1 MKWQTNFIFILII
14 IWGKISFAQKP
25 DSLLNVLENSSNYCS
40 PPCLI
45 DTFRYKILVEI
56 SDFYYRSNHD
66 SAYVYLQKSLILSET
81 LKFPYNYLAKA
92 NSVNKIGWLYLTKGE
107 GDSAFVFFDRALHE
121 IDLLFKKKDEKSL
134 KKVIKKTDLLKASIY
149 SNKGVGYKDRSDY
162 TSSLEYYYKALNIY
176 DNYNYK
182 SGLANI
188 YGSIGIVHKNM
199 SNLSKALEFYFKAL
213 AIDKGDNNKRGIS
226 RHYGNLA
233 IVYRNLKQYDSAL
246 ICLNSA
252 IEINNEMNDLL
263 GIANNYIS
271 MGQIYT
277 SLEEY
282 PLAEKYYQKA
292 LEINKKFNRKKGIT
306 ANYANLGFMYS
317 KMGKYELA
325 EKYLKMAE
333 TINRELSMREYLK
346 ETCSGLHK
354 VYEKTGRSNLA
365 LKYFKEYIQIRDS
378 IVNEEQRK
386 FSIMKEIQFE
396 YDKKATADSIAN
408 AKQIEIKNAELAK
421 NKAEIRAK
429 KQQQVALYGGLI
441 IVILFA
447 GIMYNRFK
455 ISNAQKAII
464 EKQKILAEEQKLLL
478 SEKNKEITDSINYAK
493 RIQSAITPPSSFIQS
508 IFPNSFVLYLP
519 KDIVAGDFYWLE
531 KTNDCV
537 YIAAADCTG
546 HGVPGALM
554 SVVCNNALNR
564 SIREFKLRETGEIL
578 DKTREIVISE
588 FQKGNEDLKDGMDIS
603 LSSFQFNKTNQN
615 VIMKWS
621 GANNPL
627 WIIHKNENN
636 EKVLNKIL
644 PTKQS
649 IGKTDNAIPFTT
661 QTISLSAGDLV
672 YLFTDGYRDQ
682 FGGLHIDSKKP
693 GGKKLKSGRFK
704 QLLLSI
710 SDLSLE
716 LQKKELVS
724 FLQKWKGEME
734 QIDDICII
742 GIRV

>member
-1 MKWQTNFIFILII
+1 
-14 IWGKISFAQKP
+14 
-25 DSLLNVLENSSNYCS
+25 
-40 PPCLI
+40 
-45 DTFRYKILVEI
+45 
-56 SDFYYRSNHD
+56 
-66 SAYVYLQKSLILSET
+66 
-81 LKFPYNYLAKA
+81 
-92 NSVNKIGWLYLTKGE
+92 
-107 GDSAFVFFDRALHE
+107 
-121 IDLLFKKKDEKSL
+121 
-134 KKVIKKTDLLKASIY
+134 
-149 SNKGVGYKDRSDY
+149 VGLKDRSDY
-162 TSSLEYYYKALNIY
+162 TAALEYYYKALNIY
-176 DNYNYK
+176 NSYNYK

-199 SNLSKALEFYFKAL
+199 SNLNKALEFYFKAL
-213 AIDKGDNNKRGIS
+213 TIDKKIDNKRGVS
-226 RHYGNLA
+226 RHFGNIA

-246 ICLNSA
+246 IYLNNA
-252 IEINNEMNDLL
+252 IEINNAMNDLL

-282 PLAEKYYQKA
+282 PLALKYFTKA

-317 KMGKYELA
+317 KMGQYSLA

-333 TINRELSMREYLK
+333 AINRELSMREYLK

-354 VYEKTGRSNLA
+354 VYEQTGKSNLA
-365 LKYFKEYIQIRDS
+365 LKYYKEYIQIRDS
-378 IVNEEQRK
+378 ILSEEQRK
-386 FSIMKEIQFE
+386 YSLMKEIQFE

-421 NKAEIRAK
+421 NKAEIKAK
-429 KQQQVALYGGLI
+429 KQQQIALYGGLL

-447 GIMYNRFK
+447 GFMYNRFK
-455 ISNAQKAII
+455 ITNAQKTII
-464 EKQKILAEEQKLLL
+464 EKQKLLAEEQKLLL

-493 RIQSAITPPSSFIQS
+493 RIQSAIIPPVSFIRS
-508 IFPNSFVLYLP
+508 IFPKSFVLYMP

-531 KTNDCV
+531 KTNNWV

-564 SIREFKLRETGEIL
+564 SIREFKLSEPGEIL

-588 FQKGNEDLKDGMDIS
+588 FQKSEEDLKDGMDIS
-603 LSSFQFNKTNQN
+603 LASFQVNSTNKT
-615 VIMKWS
+615 ILMKWS

-627 WIIHKNENN
+627 WIINKNKSN
-636 EKVLNKIL
+636 ETVLNEIL

-649 IGKTDNAIPFTT
+649 IGKTDNAIPFSTHT
-661 QTISLSAGDLV
+661 VTLSPGDTI

-682 FGGLHIDSKKP
+682 FGGLHFDSKKP
-693 GGKKLKSGRFK
+693 AGKKLKSGRFK
-704 QLLLSI
+704 QLLISI
-710 SDLSLE
+710 YDLPLE
-716 LQKKELVS
+716 LQKKELIS
-724 FLQKWKGEME
+724 FMQKWRGEME
-734 QIDDICII
+734 QIDDICIV